1 MKKVSKGETF
11 LEIITIFYNNV
22 KRKETSKYENQSKTD
37 MVLFLCKKLKNR
49 KEKNMKKGIIAA
61 TAVVICAMLAA
72 TYAFAAPGKAEKKD
86 VKKEVTTTEKQKE
99 TTTAEKPKTETKE
112 SEEPNIEETGISTEE
127 ESDIENAEEVSD
139 DQEESDDSE
148 EEIDDEEMDHCNHEW
163 VQTGYAADPDFQ
175 TGYAIEQE
183 CKKCHLCKGIEISQ
197 EEFEEAT
204 KEDQESYADEGCEYE
219 DSEDVEVVE

>member
-1 MKKVSKGETF
+1 MRIRARPIK
-11 LEIITIFYNNV
+11 
-22 KRKETSKYENQSKTD
+22 
-37 MVLFLCKKLKNR
+37 VLFLCKKLKNR

-112 SEEPNIEETGISTEE
+112 SEEPNIEETGISTEK

-219 DSEDVEVVE
+219 DSEDAEVVE

>member
-1 MKKVSKGETF
+1 
-11 LEIITIFYNNV
+11 
-22 KRKETSKYENQSKTD
+22 
-37 MVLFLCKKLKNR
+37 
-49 KEKNMKKGIIAA
+49 MKKGIIVAITVA
-61 TAVVICAMLAA
+61 ICAVLAA

-99 TTTAEKPKTETKE
+99 TTTAEKQKETTTAEKPKTETKE
-112 SEEPNIEETGISTEE
+112 SEEPNIEETEISTEE

-163 VQTGYAADPDFQ
+163 VQTGYAADPDFE

>member
-1 MKKVSKGETF
+1 M
-11 LEIITIFYNNV
+11 
-22 KRKETSKYENQSKTD
+22 QKT
-37 MVLFLCKKLKNR
+37 KNR
-49 KEKNMKKGIIAA
+49 KEKNMKKGIIATLIA
-61 TAVVICAMLAA
+61 AICVMIAA
-72 TYAFAAPGKAEKKD
+72 TYAFAAPGKTEKKD

-112 SEEPNIEETGISTEE
+112 SEEPNIEETGISTDE

-139 DQEESDDSE
+139 DQEES

>member
-1 MKKVSKGETF
+1 MRIRARPIK
-11 LEIITIFYNNV
+11 
-22 KRKETSKYENQSKTD
+22 
-37 MVLFLCKKLKNR
+37 VLFLCKKLKNR

-86 VKKEVTTTEKQKE
+86 VKKEVTTTEKQKETTTAEKQKE

>member
-1 MKKVSKGETF
+1 
-11 LEIITIFYNNV
+11 
-22 KRKETSKYENQSKTD
+22 
-37 MVLFLCKKLKNR
+37 
-49 KEKNMKKGIIAA
+49 MKKGIIV
-61 TAVVICAMLAA
+61 TLAVTICMMLTA
-72 TYAFAAPGKAEKKD
+72 TYAFAASSKTEKKD

-112 SEEPNIEETGISTEE
+112 SEEPNIEETEISTEE
-127 ESDIENAEEVSD
+127 ESDIENTEEVSD

-204 KEDQESYADEGCEYE
+204 KEDQESYADEDCIYE
-219 DSEDVEVVE
+219 DNDDAEVVE

>member
-1 MKKVSKGETF
+1 
-11 LEIITIFYNNV
+11 
-22 KRKETSKYENQSKTD
+22 
-37 MVLFLCKKLKNR
+37 
-49 KEKNMKKGIIAA
+49 MKKGIIAA
-61 TAVVICAMLAA
+61 IVVAICAMLAA

-86 VKKEVTTTEKQKE
+86 VKKEVTTTEKKKE

-112 SEEPNIEETGISTEE
+112 SEELNIEETEISTEE

-139 DQEESDDSE
+139 DQEESDDS

>member
-1 MKKVSKGETF
+1 MRIRARPIK
-11 LEIITIFYNNV
+11 
-22 KRKETSKYENQSKTD
+22 
-37 MVLFLCKKLKNR
+37 VLFLCKKLKNR

>member
-1 MKKVSKGETF
+1 
-11 LEIITIFYNNV
+11 
-22 KRKETSKYENQSKTD
+22 
-37 MVLFLCKKLKNR
+37 
-49 KEKNMKKGIIAA
+49 MKKGIIVAITVA
-61 TAVVICAMLAA
+61 ICAVLAA

-99 TTTAEKPKTETKE
+99 TTTAEKQKETTTAEKPKTETKE
-112 SEEPNIEETGISTEE
+112 SEEPNIEETEISTEE

-219 DSEDVEVVE
+219 DSEDAEVVE